1 LDTKISLFNRAVKDD
16 PEIKAAQMA
25 MGGSIMQLARSDAL
39 LPQAGINLSS
49 PPAVSGMTGVLNM
62 AGNLPK
68 YGVDKQQMGYN
79 KTFTGVADRD
89 SIVGEAIMVSLL
101 EGRNQARQSSAGV
114 RDNIT
119 ADPLQILGTKI
130 ATNSSK
136 ELTEQQKA
144 NIIDYAK
151 KQGKD
156 PSQALSNSKL
166 FGYQNSFY
174 VSKGYPDAS

>member
-1 LDTKISLFNRAVKDD
+1 
-16 PEIKAAQMA
+16 
-25 MGGSIMQLARSDAL
+25 
-39 LPQAGINLSS
+39 
-49 PPAVSGMTGVLNM
+49 
-62 AGNLPK
+62 
-68 YGVDKQQMGYN
+68 
-79 KTFTGVADRD
+79 
-89 SIVGEAIMVSLL
+89 L